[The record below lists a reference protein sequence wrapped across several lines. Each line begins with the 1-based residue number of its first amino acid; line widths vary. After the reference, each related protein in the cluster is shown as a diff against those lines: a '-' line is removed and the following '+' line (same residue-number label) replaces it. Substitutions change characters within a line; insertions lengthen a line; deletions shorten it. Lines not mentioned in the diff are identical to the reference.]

1 MFSYV
6 STMKA
11 GMCFVSVM
19 QPCSRQACSGRA
31 DKPPRPPM
39 PAIGR
44 SRMSTRLILCYIA
57 STLARASAA
66 CIMQNLLSRPS
77 RSIGIVAALAVIPGV
92 VILRHAW
99 DVYRAVSPVS
109 RASIVETD
117 SIPDTLES
125 SDTLSKHVN
134 PAGHVALRD
143 TRYIDVNASLG
154 HEQVLVSFM
163 HGFFGGRVFSIERA
177 LLRFFCPELVDYKGT
192 LCRPQRSFRRAA
204 VTGIPK
210 DLVCPGIERSP
221 EGELPP
227 IWGFPRFRRLSRGRL
242 QLHRII
248 SGSNRASSGLAG
260 VHRVSISGS
269 RLEYAYLSCNP
280 SVNKALK
287 PDFLQVLHKVYA
299 MLLFKE
305 GVAKVL
311 EGESG
316 M

>member
-1 MFSYV
+1 
-6 STMKA
+6 
-11 GMCFVSVM
+11 M
-19 QPCSRQACSGRA
+19 QHAE
-31 DKPPRPPM
+31 
-39 PAIGR
+39 
-44 SRMSTRLILCYIA
+44 
-57 STLARASAA
+57 STLKTESIHWHRRCARR
-66 CIMQNLLSRPS
+66 L
-77 RSIGIVAALAVIPGV
+77 PGV
-92 VILRHAW
+92 VILKHAW

-109 RASIVETD
+109 RAPIVETD

-221 EGELPP
+221 KGELPP

-242 QLHRII
+242 QLHRHHFRLQ
-248 SGSNRASSGLAG
+248 SGFLRLCRRASRQYIWKPTGVRPSIVQPFGQQSAQARLSAG
-260 VHRVSISGS
+260 V
-269 RLEYAYLSCNP
+269 A
-280 SVNKALK
+280 
-287 PDFLQVLHKVYA
+287 Q
-299 MLLFKE
+299 
-305 GVAKVL
+305 GVCDAVV
-311 EGESG
+311 
-316 M
+316 